1 MMVESARITR
11 GSGKINEVKKM
22 KVDSLKALIIPSFV
36 QNYDEQLVK
45 AIANVP
51 EIRDCI
57 KECNMKK
64 KFIMPIGASAI
75 SLVGKSLNLT
85 LNHDP
90 QGKDPLKYFYRSD
103 NMILGLPYDPNFLDE
118 APENLSK
125 LHR

>member
-1 MMVESARITR
+1 
-11 GSGKINEVKKM
+11 
-22 KVDSLKALIIPSFV
+22 
-36 QNYDEQLVK
+36 
-45 AIANVP
+45 
-51 EIRDCI
+51 
-57 KECNMKK
+57 MKK
-64 KFIMPIGASAI
+64 KFILPIGASAI

-103 NMILGLPYDPNFLDE
+103 SMILGLPYDPNFLDE

>member
-1 MMVESARITR
+1 MVESARITR

-36 QNYDEQLVK
+36 QNYDEQLVQ

-90 QGKDPLKYFYRSD
+90 
-103 NMILGLPYDPNFLDE
+103 
-118 APENLSK
+118 
-125 LHR
+125 